1 MNTTYLRYEVLR
13 TLRNRQ
19 GYIFSLI
26 FPVILFLVFGGSNRN
41 NTAGFPSDIKPI
53 TYYMVGMLGF
63 GAMGAVLAGGARIAV
78 DRSTGWNR
86 QLRLSPLRPAAYLAT
101 KVAVGY
107 LTATLTIA
115 AMYIAGISFG
125 ARATVTEWVE
135 MTLFILL
142 GLVPFAAIGIW
153 IGHLVREDAMGPV
166 MGGLMSL
173 FALVGGSWYPVTGVL
188 GQIGSWIPS
197 YWIVQ
202 AGHIAVG
209 GNSWSVKGWIVVL
222 GWSAVF
228 AALATR
234 AFLADTDRAR

>member
-19 GYIFSLI
+19 GYIFSLA
-26 FPVILFLVFGGSNRN
+26 FPVILFLVFGVSNRN
-41 NTAGFPSDIKPI
+41 ATGFPVDISPI

-86 QLRLSPLRPAAYLAT
+86 QLRLSPLRPAVYLAT

-115 AMYIAGISFG
+115 SMYIAGISFG
-125 ARATVTEWVE
+125 ARASFTEWVR

-173 FALVGGSWYPVTGVL
+173 FALVGGSWYPVSGVL

-209 GNSWSVKGWIVVL
+209 GDSWSVKGWLVVL

-228 AALATR
+228 TGLATR
-234 AFLADTDRAR
+234 AFLADTARAR

>member
-19 GYIFSLI
+19 GYIFSLA
-26 FPVILFLVFGGSNRN
+26 FPVILFLVFGVSNRN
-41 NTAGFPSDIKPI
+41 ATGFPVDISPI

-86 QLRLSPLRPAAYLAT
+86 QLRLSPLRPAVYLAT

-125 ARATVTEWVE
+125 ARASVTEWVQ

-173 FALVGGSWYPVTGVL
+173 FALVGGSWYPVSGVL

-209 GNSWSVKGWIVVL
+209 GNSWSVKGWLVVL

-228 AALATR
+228 TALATR
-234 AFLADTDRAR
+234 AFLADTGRAR

>member
-19 GYIFSLI
+19 GYIFSLA
-26 FPVILFLVFGGSNRN
+26 FPVILFLVFGVSNRN
-41 NTAGFPSDIKPI
+41 ATGFPVDISPI

-78 DRSTGWNR
+78 DRTTGWNR
-86 QLRLSPLRPAAYLAT
+86 QLRLSPLRPAVYLAT

-125 ARATVTEWVE
+125 ARASFTEWVQ

-173 FALVGGSWYPVTGVL
+173 FALVGGSWYPVSGVL

-209 GNSWSVKGWIVVL
+209 GHSWPVKGWLVVL
-222 GWSAVF
+222 GWAAVF
-228 AALATR
+228 TALATR
-234 AFLADTDRAR
+234 AFLADTARAR